1 VEIHGHG
8 LVPLFSKDDP
18 LSENKKPAFRY
29 AVKARRMRT
38 DRIAFPTLSDIG
50 AHKRRAALSKVKKAK
65 VRLSYGHD
73 GASFVMDA
81 LIILPSGEF
90 VNRHFAIL
98 QKKAKPRC
106 GHPAERGKS
115 MGASKI
121 VFFDFITFRQ
131 QIRSKIQKSVS
142 YNIVTMK
149 RKKQEYYGKQHV

>member
-1 VEIHGHG
+1 MISFKSRLTDIYLILPLINVNIH
-8 LVPLFSKDDP
+8 P
-18 LSENKKPAFRY
+18 N
-29 AVKARRMRT
+29 
-38 DRIAFPTLSDIG
+38 I
-50 AHKRRAALSKVKKAK
+50 KAK

-131 QIRSKIQKSVS
+131 QIRSKIQKSIS